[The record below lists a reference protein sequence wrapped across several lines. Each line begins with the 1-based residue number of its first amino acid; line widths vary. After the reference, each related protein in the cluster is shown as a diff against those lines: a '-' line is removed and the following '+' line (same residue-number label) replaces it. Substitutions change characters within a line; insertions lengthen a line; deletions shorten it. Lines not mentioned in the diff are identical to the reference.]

1 MRRPRFISEHARN
14 ARGLLGRLI
23 AFIMARE
30 TWRQNLRVMDALRI
44 EPADHVLDIG
54 CGHGRSLA
62 ELAARAPRGRISGV
76 DPSHLMVEIATQRSR
91 SLIEAARVEV
101 VPSGAETLP
110 FPDNFFDKAQCVHV
124 LYFWEDLEG
133 PLREIA
139 RVLKPGGRLGL
150 LFRTNADPK
159 AIASFPREIYRFPAL
174 ADVSGALEHAGMDV
188 DVVGDGADEPAL
200 LLATKR
206 LNLADAIRRPR

>member
-1 MRRPRFISEHARN
+1 MRRPQFIAEHARN

-54 CGHGRSLA
+54 CGHGRSLT

-76 DPSHLMVEIATQRSR
+76 DPSQLMVEIATQRSR
-91 SLIEAARVEV
+91 SLIEAVRVEV
-101 VPSGAETLP
+101 VLSGVESLP
-110 FPDNFFDKAQCVHV
+110 FPDDAFDKAQCVHV
-124 LYFWEDLEG
+124 LYFWADLER

-150 LFRTNADPK
+150 LFRTNSDLK
-159 AIASFPREIYRFPAL
+159 AIASFPPEIYRFPAL
-174 ADVSGALEHAGMDV
+174 ADVSTALEHVGMDV

-200 LLATKR
+200 VLATKR
-206 LNLADAIRRPR
+206 RG